1 MPSIDRCRNRNVYW
15 FQKLLTASERQES
28 IVNEKKEIRLKNEE
42 EFFRILKEVKSESR
56 LQETDRYLQ
65 HGVTS
70 VYRHSLAV
78 AYFSC
83 YLAERMH
90 LKVRT
95 REMIRGALLH
105 DYFLYD
111 WHEKSKDHRLHG
123 FTHPARALKNAEQI
137 FDLTDVE
144 KDIIKRHMFPLT
156 PIPPAYRESYLVCL
170 ADKICSSYETLHRD
184 RVDWL
189 LYHLQ
194 THMASVK

>member
-1 MPSIDRCRNRNVYW
+1 M
-15 FQKLLTASERQES
+15 
-28 IVNEKKEIRLKNEE
+28 KKGIEHEPLIWKILNEIRESSRFKNSKQ
-42 EFFRILKEVKSESR
+42 FI
-56 LQETDRYLQ
+56 Q
-65 HGVTS
+65 HGKTS
-70 VYRHSLAV
+70 VYMHSVSV
-78 AYFSC
+78 AYMSC
-83 YLAERMH
+83 YIAEKYN
-90 LKVRT
+90 LSVDYYSLIT
-95 REMIRGALLH
+95 GALLH

-137 FDLTDVE
+137 FDLTPVE

-156 PIPPAYRESYLVCL
+156 PVPPAYRESYLVCL

-194 THMASVK
+194 TRTANAK

>member
-1 MPSIDRCRNRNVYW
+1 MS
-15 FQKLLTASERQES
+15 
-28 IVNEKKEIRLKNEE
+28 EKKEICLKNEE
-42 EFFRILKEVKSESR
+42 EFFRILKEVKKESR
-56 LQETDRYLQ
+56 LQETDQYLQ

-83 YLAERMH
+83 YLAEKMH
-90 LKVRT
+90 LKVRS

-137 FDLTDVE
+137 FDLTPVE

-156 PIPPAYRESYLVCL
+156 PVPPAYRESYLVCL

-194 THMASVK
+194 TRQPMPNDYGALCRKVEGPVKGNCRK

>member
-1 MPSIDRCRNRNVYW
+1 MS
-15 FQKLLTASERQES
+15 
-28 IVNEKKEIRLKNEE
+28 EKKEIRLKNEE
-42 EFFRILKEVKSESR
+42 EFFRILKEVKKESR
-56 LQETDRYLQ
+56 LQETDQHLQ

-83 YLAERMH
+83 YLAEKMH

-123 FTHPARALKNAEQI
+123 FTHPARALP
-137 FDLTDVE
+137 VE

-156 PIPPAYRESYLVCL
+156 PVPPAYRESYLVCL

-194 THMASVK
+194 TRIANAK

>member
-1 MPSIDRCRNRNVYW
+1 M
-15 FQKLLTASERQES
+15 TAEEMLWEYGGDILRSPTMDQERTIPQHGS
-28 IVNEKKEIRLKNEE
+28 TTCYDHSVAVTLCSIRLAQKWGWDVDW
-42 EFFRILKEVKSESR
+42 R
-56 LQETDRYLQ
+56 
-65 HGVTS
+65 
-70 VYRHSLAV
+70 SLV
-78 AYFSC
+78 
-83 YLAERMH
+83 
-90 LKVRT
+90 
-95 REMIRGALLH
+95 RGALLH

-137 FDLTDVE
+137 FDLTPVE

-156 PIPPAYRESYLVCL
+156 PVPPAYRESYLVCL

-194 THMASVK
+194 TRTANAK

>member
-1 MPSIDRCRNRNVYW
+1 MS
-15 FQKLLTASERQES
+15 
-28 IVNEKKEIRLKNEE
+28 EKKEICLKNEE
-42 EFFRILKEVKSESR
+42 EFFRILKEVKKESR
-56 LQETDRYLQ
+56 LQETDQYLQ

-83 YLAERMH
+83 YLAEKMH

-137 FDLTDVE
+137 FDLTPVE

-156 PIPPAYRESYLVCL
+156 PVPPAYRESYLVCL

-184 RVDWL
+184 GWTGFSTISKPAQPMPNDYGALCRKVEGP
-189 LYHLQ
+189 
-194 THMASVK
+194 VKGNCRK

>member
-1 MPSIDRCRNRNVYW
+1 MS
-15 FQKLLTASERQES
+15 
-28 IVNEKKEIRLKNEE
+28 EKKEICLKNEE
-42 EFFRILKEVKSESR
+42 EFFRILKEVKKESR
-56 LQETDRYLQ
+56 LQETDQYLQ

-83 YLAERMH
+83 YLAEKMH

-137 FDLTDVE
+137 FDLTPVE

-156 PIPPAYRESYLVCL
+156 PVPPGLSGELSGLPGG
-170 ADKICSSYETLHRD
+170 
-184 RVDWL
+184 
-189 LYHLQ
+189 
-194 THMASVK
+194 

>member
-1 MPSIDRCRNRNVYW
+1 MS
-15 FQKLLTASERQES
+15 
-28 IVNEKKEIRLKNEE
+28 EKKEICLKNEE
-42 EFFRILKEVKSESR
+42 EFFRILKEVKKESR
-56 LQETDRYLQ
+56 LQETDQYLQ

-83 YLAERMH
+83 YLAEKMH

-137 FDLTDVE
+137 FDLTPVE

-156 PIPPAYRESYLVCL
+156 PVPPAYRESYLVCL
-170 ADKICSSYETLHRD
+170 ADKICSPYETFHRD

-194 THMASVK
+194 TRAANAK

>member
-1 MPSIDRCRNRNVYW
+1 MS
-15 FQKLLTASERQES
+15 
-28 IVNEKKEIRLKNEE
+28 EKKEICLKNEE
-42 EFFRILKEVKSESR
+42 EFFRILKEVKKESR
-56 LQETDRYLQ
+56 LQETDQYLQ

-83 YLAERMH
+83 YLAEKMH

-123 FTHPARALKNAEQI
+123 FTHPARALKMRSRS
-137 FDLTDVE
+137 LTSRPW
-144 KDIIKRHMFPLT
+144 K
-156 PIPPAYRESYLVCL
+156 
-170 ADKICSSYETLHRD
+170 KISSNVICFL
-184 RVDWL
+184 
-189 LYHLQ
+189 
-194 THMASVK
+194 

>member
-1 MPSIDRCRNRNVYW
+1 MS
-15 FQKLLTASERQES
+15 
-28 IVNEKKEIRLKNEE
+28 EKKEICLKNEE
-42 EFFRILKEVKSESR
+42 EFFRILKEVKKESR
-56 LQETDRYLQ
+56 LQETDQYLQ

-83 YLAERMH
+83 YLAEKMH

-137 FDLTDVE
+137 FDLTPVE

-156 PIPPAYRESYLVCL
+156 PVPPAYRESYLVCL

-184 RVDWL
+184 RVGL
-189 LYHLQ
+189 
-194 THMASVK
+194 ASIYSSPNPHSQCQMITGHYAGKVEGPVKGNCRK